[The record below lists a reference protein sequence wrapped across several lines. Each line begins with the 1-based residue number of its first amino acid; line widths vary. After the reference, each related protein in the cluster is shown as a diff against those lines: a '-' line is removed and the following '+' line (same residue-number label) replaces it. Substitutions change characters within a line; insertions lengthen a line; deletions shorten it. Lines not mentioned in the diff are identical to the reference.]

1 MASAPQAHATV
12 LAVDLLPGAGKE
24 DLRRLL
30 TVWTDDIRRLTQNRP
45 TLSDPQPELA
55 APAAGLT
62 ITVGVGPRAVAP
74 QPAVPRRSG

>member
-30 TVWTDDIRRLTQNRP
+30 TVWTDDIRRLTQGRP
-45 TLSDPQPELA
+45 TLSDPNRA
-55 APAAGLT
+55 RRPAAGLT
-62 ITVGVGPRAVAP
+62 ITVGVGPRAVA
-74 QPAVPRRSG
+74 